1 MKDKTPKLSKANV
14 VYKFTCPGCSTNY
27 IGKTDRNLKERCI
40 EHATS
45 KNSAIFEHLM
55 NCLEFDYITK
65 QLHYGISNLSPND
78 KRNYVI
84 ECVSNNTDIID
95 TSLNWNILLIKEALY
110 IKRMKPMLN
119 NGLKA
124 SRELFLF
131 S

>member
-1 MKDKTPKLSKANV
+1 M
-14 VYKFTCPGCSTNY
+14 YKFTCPGCSTNY